1 MVNQNK
7 FGLRGLALRSFS
19 QIIDFCKRVPVVTDQ
34 VKLTRKG
41 LQRICMTYV
50 QGLTSLY
57 CQQASEEDKET
68 DKKPDASQPSSL
80 MSEAQRKQ
88 VLDTLKDF
96 SSIAKIGTLN
106 NLFLMSFAEL
116 VDKKQANQISSE
128 QIQN

>member
-1 MVNQNK
+1 
-7 FGLRGLALRSFS
+7 
-19 QIIDFCKRVPVVTDQ
+19 
-34 VKLTRKG
+34 
-41 LQRICMTYV
+41 MTYV

>member
-68 DKKPDASQPSSL
+68 DKKQDASQPSSL

>member
-1 MVNQNK
+1 
-7 FGLRGLALRSFS
+7 
-19 QIIDFCKRVPVVTDQ
+19 
-34 VKLTRKG
+34 
-41 LQRICMTYV
+41 MTYV

-57 CQQASEEDKET
+57 CQQSSEEDKET
-68 DKKPDASQPSSL
+68 DKKQDASQPSSL

-88 VLDTLKDF
+88 VLDTLKEF

-116 VDKKQANQISSE
+116 VDKKQANQITSE